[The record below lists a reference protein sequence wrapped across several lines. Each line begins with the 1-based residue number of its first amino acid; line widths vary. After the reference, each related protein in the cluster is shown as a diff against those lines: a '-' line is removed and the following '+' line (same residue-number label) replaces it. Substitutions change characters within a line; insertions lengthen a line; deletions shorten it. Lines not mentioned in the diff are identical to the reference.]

1 MMNKTIPALVLM
13 LGLLAAALVGCAG
26 QQAASG
32 AADSAEKIPI
42 KVLILPKFEMGN
54 MEDDE
59 IGEGELYHDGYLV
72 GCDEYD
78 IENGLPDDKLHVKD
92 GVALYE
98 VGEGKVS
105 AALATNAVLDDER
118 FDFSEAYIIST
129 GCAGSAMGSTV
140 MGDVFII
147 SAAVDYDLGHHAD
160 PREMETKA
168 DETWFHEEN
177 YDGTACVELNPE
189 LVDKVYNLVKDVPVK
204 TTDKTRAFM
213 SSAFDG
219 QEWAVRDPK
228 VLRGT
233 TATSDNYW
241 KGAYDHANAELMVK
255 TYGCKDPYVTTEMED
270 VAIGVALERR
280 GMLDRYIII
289 RCSVNMDVFMNGAT
303 PESLWGSDD
312 DIRLVNSQESTGV
325 FNTALENNFAVG
337 RVVIDAILD
346 GTL

>member
-1 MMNKTIPALVLM
+1 M
-13 LGLLAAALVGCAG
+13 LGLFVTVLVGCSG
-26 QQAASG
+26 QQAASNT
-32 AADSAEKIPI
+32 ADSAEKIPI
-42 KVLILPKFEMGN
+42 KALILPKFELGD
-54 MEDDE
+54 MEDGAV
-59 IGEGELYHDGYLV
+59 GEAELYHDGYLV

-92 GVALYE
+92 GVAIYE

-129 GCAGSAMGSTV
+129 GCAGSSVGSTV

-160 PREMETKA
+160 IREMETKT
-168 DETWFHEEN
+168 DETWFHDEH
-177 YDGTACVELNPE
+177 YDETAYVELNPE
-189 LVDKVYNLVKDVPVK
+189 LVDKVYNLVKDVPIQ
-204 TTDKTRAFM
+204 TTDQTRAFM
-213 SSAFDG
+213 SNAFDG
-219 QEWAVRDPK
+219 EEWAARDPQ

-233 TATSDNYW
+233 TVTSDDYW
-241 KGAYDHANAELMVK
+241 KGSYGHANAELLVK
-255 TYGCKDPYVTTEMED
+255 TYGCKDPYATTEMED
-270 VAIGVALERR
+270 IAIGLALERR

-289 RCSVNMDVFMNGAT
+289 RCSVNMDVFMNDAT

-312 DIRLVNSQESTGV
+312 DIRLVDSQESTGV

-346 GTL
+346 GVL